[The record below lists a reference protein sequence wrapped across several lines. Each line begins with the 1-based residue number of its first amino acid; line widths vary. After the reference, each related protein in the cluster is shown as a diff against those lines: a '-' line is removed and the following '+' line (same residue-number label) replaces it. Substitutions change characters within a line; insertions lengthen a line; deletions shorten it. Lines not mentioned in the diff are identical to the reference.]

1 MRIGAFEIILIIA
14 VISAAAYIWRWLGE
28 KRGYDTADEADGAE
42 DEPAAEPP
50 PRSRLWDIGLV
61 LVLGGLG
68 LLAAGY
74 IIFIGIAK
82 IFIWAVLIL
91 FAGLTMLLL
100 SRR

>member
-1 MRIGAFEIILIIA
+1 MRFGAFEIVLIIA

-28 KRGYDTADEADGAE
+28 GRGYEAADEE
-42 DEPAAEPP
+42 EETQEELMTEPP

-91 FAGLTMLLL
+91 FAGLSMLLL